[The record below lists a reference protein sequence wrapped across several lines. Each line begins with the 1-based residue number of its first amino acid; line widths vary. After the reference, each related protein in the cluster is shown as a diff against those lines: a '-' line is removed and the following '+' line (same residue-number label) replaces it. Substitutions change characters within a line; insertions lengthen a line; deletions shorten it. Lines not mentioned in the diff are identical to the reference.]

1 MNITDEP
8 IIGLALTEGDK
19 AHVTWVKIKRHL
31 DARKQELLAKLA
43 GDMPEEQTWK
53 MRGRI
58 AEINAMLEADK
69 TAPIVESDFK

>member
-1 MNITDEP
+1 MNIKDEP
-8 IIGLALTEGDK
+8 SIGLVLTEGDK

-31 DARKQELLAKLA
+31 DERKQELLAKLA

-58 AEINAMLEADK
+58 AEINAMLAADG
-69 TAPIVESDFK
+69 TVPVVESDFK

>member
-1 MNITDEP
+1 MNIKDEP

-31 DARKQELLAKLA
+31 DERKLELLAKLA

-58 AEINAMLEADK
+58 AEINAMLAADG
-69 TAPIVESDFK
+69 TAPVVESDFK

>member
-1 MNITDEP
+1 MNIKDEP

-31 DARKQELLAKLA
+31 DARKLELLAKLA

-69 TAPIVESDFK
+69 TAPVVESDFK